1 MNWLS
6 RFLPGS
12 GPGLDPDQQASLDL
26 AQGPLLRV
34 VLFDLGEDRPAR
46 LFLVIHH
53 LAVDGAT
60 QLGPVRLEATGYA
73 RWLDDLVARAEVKHH
88 YCLNF
93 HSRGAPDEVAAYYE
107 SVDRSMTTINA
118 ALWTLFMDC
127 VCLQLLPPC
136 PTDPGDDRLT
146 LACMRVQ
153 GGRIIEICNFERKQL
168 ITIPALLW
176 WLSALPLGPVVSAAL
191 ERARREQGGKICLF
205 QHQGYLYA
213 PED

>member
-1 MNWLS
+1 MPKILVVDDEPNILLS
-6 RFLPGS
+6 LEFLMKHAGFEVR
-12 GPGLDPDQQASLDL
+12 GA
-26 AQGPLLRV
+26 V
-34 VLFDLGEDRPAR
+34 VPAPPST
-46 LFLVIHH
+46 IGH
-53 LAVDGAT
+53 LNIEGA
-60 QLGPVRLEATGYA
+60 AA
-73 RWLDDLVARAEVKHH
+73 
-88 YCLNF
+88 
-93 HSRGAPDEVAAYYE
+93 APDEVAAYYE

-191 ERARREQGGKICLF
+191 ERLCCGDNTFRPAVGRLFGGVEGAKLNAGLLGQPASTAQMAAMLGELFNTALNRARPGPVQGGN
-205 QHQGYLYA
+205 Q
-213 PED
+213 